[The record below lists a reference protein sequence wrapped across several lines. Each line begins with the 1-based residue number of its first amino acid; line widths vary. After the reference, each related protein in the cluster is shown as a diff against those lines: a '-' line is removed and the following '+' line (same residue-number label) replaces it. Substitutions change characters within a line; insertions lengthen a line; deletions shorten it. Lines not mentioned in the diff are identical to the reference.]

1 MKMLNKLAPLVLAL
15 ILSLSLPLAAETPA
29 GDPTTKNQPPLS
41 VDDYFKPLS
50 PEKIH
55 TATSINIL
63 KNLKHRHFRS
73 MDIDDD
79 FSKGLLDNFL
89 EDLDGSRIYFLESDI
104 KKFGAYTTQLDN
116 ALKKGDLAPAYAIFN
131 TYQQRMIERLIYL
144 IDQLTCCYDALDFAR
159 EETYESDRKDLPWIA
174 STSQMNDIWRKR
186 LKNDILT
193 MKLSEK
199 PQGDIREMLEKRYRN
214 QLNRAGQIK
223 SEDVFRIYMNSFTRM
238 YDPHTQYFSPRASE
252 DFNIRMSLS
261 LEGIGALLQTENEY
275 TKVLRLVPAGP
286 ADKSGLLKAGDRII
300 AVGQDHDGELVDVV
314 GWRLDDVVQ
323 LIRGPKDTVVQLKII
338 PSSATDVLQ
347 TKVIRIT
354 RNTVKLEEQAAKKTV
369 VSLEDAG
376 KTYKI
381 GVITIPT
388 FYIDFNAYQSK
399 APDYKSTTRD
409 VEKLLDECKAE
420 HVDGII
426 VDLREN
432 GGGALHEATSLT
444 GLFIKTGP
452 TVIVR
457 SPKDNYSVYPD
468 DNPDIAYTGP
478 LAVLVNRMSASASE
492 IFAGAIRDQ
501 KRGIILGSQT
511 FGKGTVQSLLDLNK
525 GQLKLTVAKFYRILG
540 ESTQHKGII
549 PDIQFPSLYNP
560 DEIGESALEE
570 ALPWDTTTPV
580 RFNPYMDI
588 DLKAVIE
595 RLNALHQSRVK
606 DSPDYKYLIEYNNH
620 FKELQKK
627 STVSLNEKER
637 LKEQEQAHQW
647 LLNLENTLRLAKGEK
662 PFDNYEELK
671 KFQESQVAEDDQTGD
686 EDEGAET
693 KKGAHDVV
701 LDESRRILIDYIRLL
716 KQAPKARS

>member
-1 MKMLNKLAPLVLAL
+1 MKILKVFVSVLFTVL
-15 ILSLSLPLAAETPA
+15 LSLPYVSTAETNNVQSQI
-29 GDPTTKNQPPLS
+29 NQEVLS
-41 VDDYFKPLS
+41 VSNYYTPLS

-73 MDIDDD
+73 MDIDDN
-79 FSKGLLDNFL
+79 FSSELLKKYL
-89 EDLDGSRIYFLESDI
+89 EDLDGSKIYFLESDI
-104 KKFGAYTTQLDN
+104 KKFDTYKFQLDN
-116 ALKKGDLAPAYAIFN
+116 ALKKGDLTPAYAIFN
-131 TYQQRMIERLIYL
+131 VYQQRLIERLIFMVQ
-144 IDQLTCCYDALDFAR
+144 QLECCYESVDTTQNEF
-159 EETYESDRKDLPWIA
+159 YEMERKDLPWV
-174 STSQMNDIWRKR
+174 STTAQLNDLWLKR
-186 LKNDILT
+186 MKNDILNL
-193 MKLSEK
+193 KLSEK
-199 PQGDIREMLEKRYRN
+199 PEGNVKELLEKRYKN
-214 QLNRAGQIK
+214 QLNRSGQLK

-261 LEGIGALLQTENEY
+261 LEGIGALLQTENEF

-286 ADKSGLLKAGDRII
+286 ADKSNLLKAGDRII
-300 AVGQDHDGELVDVV
+300 AVGQGSDSELVDVI

-338 PSSATDVLQ
+338 PSTATDDHQ
-347 TKVIRIT
+347 TKIIKIT
-354 RNTVKLEEQAAKKTV
+354 RNTVKLEEQAAKKKIVTV
-369 VSLEDAG
+369 DDKG
-376 KTYKI
+376 KPFKI
-381 GVITIPT
+381 GIITIPA
-388 FYIDFNAYQSK
+388 FYIDFNAYQSG

-426 VDLREN
+426 IDLREN

-457 SPKDNYSVYPD
+457 SSNNNFSVYPD
-468 DNPDIAYTGP
+468 DNPDIAYAGP

-549 PDIQFPSLYNP
+549 PDVTFPSLYNP
-560 DEIGESALEE
+560 DEIGESSLDE
-570 ALPWDTTTPV
+570 ALPWDKTNPV
-580 RFNPYMDI
+580 RFKPFSDI
-588 DLKAVIE
+588 DLDAIISKLQVMHK
-595 RLNALHQSRVK
+595 NRVK

-620 FKELQKK
+620 FKDLQKK
-627 STVSLNEKER
+627 TKISLNEKDR
-637 LKEQEQAHQW
+637 LIEQDQAHQW
-647 LLNLENTLRLAKGEK
+647 ILNLENTLRVAKGK
-662 PFDNYEELK
+662 KAFKDYDELK
-671 KFQESQVAEDDQTGD
+671 KYQEKETEAAEKGGD
-686 EDEGAET
+686 SSTSKNDEN
-693 KKGAHDVV
+693 DVV
-701 LDESRRILIDYIRLL
+701 LNESELVLIDYIKLL
-716 KQAPKARS
+716 K